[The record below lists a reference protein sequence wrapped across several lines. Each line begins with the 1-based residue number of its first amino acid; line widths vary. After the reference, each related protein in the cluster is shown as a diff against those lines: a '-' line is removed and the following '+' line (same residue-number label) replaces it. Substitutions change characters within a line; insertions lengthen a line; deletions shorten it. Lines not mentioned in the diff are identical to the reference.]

1 MLGSRSAVCMWCP
14 LTHLRV
20 PTTPNPLVARRA
32 RPGPATPVTQSLNV
46 HFKLEK
52 GKYVR
57 THHRL
62 DVQPT
67 GRFLVNLALESAM
80 ARATFVKP
88 SDTGLQD

>member
-1 MLGSRSAVCMWCP
+1 MVWSNGRTSPGHADSPSPAP
-14 LTHLRV
+14 FPHQPHTPTRV
-20 PTTPNPLVARRA
+20 A
-32 RPGPATPVTQSLNV
+32 QSLNI

-88 SDTGLQD
+88 WDTGLQD